1 MYRLVRS
8 GALVYPD
15 PRLFGGLQSG
25 PAINHEIESMNMK
38 ILFFIPKPLQHKGHN
53 QLKVC
58 SPDSS

>member
-15 PRLFGGLQSG
+15 PRRFGGLQSG

-38 ILFFIPKPLQHKGHN
+38 ILVFIPSPFSTKGIT
-53 QLKVC
+53 
-58 SPDSS
+58 S